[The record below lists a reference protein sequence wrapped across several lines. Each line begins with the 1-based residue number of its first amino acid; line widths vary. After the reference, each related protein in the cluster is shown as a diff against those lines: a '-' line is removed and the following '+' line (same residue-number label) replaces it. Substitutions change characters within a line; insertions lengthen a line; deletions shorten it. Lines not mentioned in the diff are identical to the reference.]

1 MRSVPAGFTLIEI
14 LVAIAIIALV
24 SLVGYTSY
32 RDFARRQTL
41 ENAYNQLRVELNLA
55 RQLAL
60 SGEKPQTCIARNVSL
75 VGYSVSLGGSTIS
88 VSAVCESSS
97 SLPPSRTFNL
107 PAGITVSGGQF
118 TFLVLGRGT
127 DPSGNLTITLTQGSS
142 GRTINATLSREGV
155 LTRQ

>member
-14 LVAIAIIALV
+14 LVAIAIIAFV

-41 ENAYNQLRVELNLA
+41 ESAYNQLRVELNLA

-60 SGEKPQTCIARNVSL
+60 SGEKPQTCIAGNIPL
-75 VGYSVSLGGSTIS
+75 VGYRVSLGGGSIA
-88 VSAVCESSS
+88 VSAVCESGSAIA
-97 SLPPSRTFNL
+97 SRTFSL
-107 PAGITVSGGQF
+107 PAGITVSSVQF

-127 DPSGNLTITLTQGSS
+127 DLSGNQTVTLTQSSS
-142 GRTINATLSREGV
+142 GRTINATLSPEGV

>member
-32 RDFARRQTL
+32 RDFARRQAL
-41 ENAYNQLRVELNLA
+41 ENAYNSLRVELNLA

-60 SGEKPQTCIARNVSL
+60 SGEKPQTCIAGNAL
-75 VGYSVSLGGSTIS
+75 VGYRVSLGGRTTT
-88 VSAVCESSS
+88 VSAVCESGSVTV
-97 SLPPSRTFNL
+97 SRTFNF
-107 PAGITVSGGQF
+107 PAGILVSNLQF

-127 DPSGNLTITLTQGSS
+127 DLSGNLTVTLTQGSS
-142 GRTINATLSREGV
+142 GRTINASLSPEGV